1 MTSTEFII
9 DGVQYLLESDCE
21 YRHWAVIHDRVVKYL
36 ERVGK
41 ETSKSMLFEA
51 TVLGTT
57 STNKELVSF
66 KLTIHPS
73 GNNFQ

>member
-1 MTSTEFII
+1 MTSSEFTI
-9 DGVQYLLESDCE
+9 DGISYLLESSCE
-21 YRHWAVIHDRVVKYL
+21 YRHWSVIHDRVVKYL

-41 ETSKSMLFEA
+41 KTSKSMLFEA

-57 STNKELVSF
+57 SINKELVPF